1 VTCAPTLETGPGAP
15 DRRRVE
21 HAMINRR
28 TLVGTGLAA
37 PFLLGGLNTVRAQD
51 GGPLKIAF
59 MYVGPVGDLGWSYQ
73 HDQGRLAVEEH
84 FGDQVETSYV
94 ESVPEGA
101 DAERV
106 LRQMAQSGN
115 KLIFATSFGFMQAVI
130 NVAKQFP
137 DTIFEHATG
146 FKTAE
151 NVGIYNARFYEGRY
165 VSGHLAGR
173 MSKEKTIGYI
183 GSFPIP
189 EVIMGINAYT
199 LGAQRVMP
207 DVTTKVVWV
216 NSWYDPGK
224 EAEAANALIDQ
235 GCDFIV
241 QHTDSPAPV
250 QAAEKRGV
258 WCVGQASDMGKF
270 GPQRC
275 LTSVVDD
282 WASYYITTAQQVLDG
297 TWKSGDYWGGLAEDS
312 VVLTPWNPVVPSNV
326 QAELDALVREI
337 EVKTVHPFQG
347 PVKNQAGEVIVPEGA
362 VMSDSDLL
370 KMSYY
375 VQGIDSTLPG

>member
-1 VTCAPTLETGPGAP
+1 
-15 DRRRVE
+15 
-21 HAMINRR
+21 MINRR

-37 PFLLGGLNTVRAQD
+37 PFVLGGLPRAQAQD

-59 MYVGPVGDLGWSYQ
+59 MYVGPIGDLGWSYQ
-73 HDQGRLAVEEH
+73 HDRGRLAVEEH
-84 FGDQVETSYV
+84 FGDKVQTSYV

-106 LRQMAQSGN
+106 LRQMAQGGN
-115 KLIFATSFGFMQAVI
+115 KLIFATSFGFMQATI

-137 DTIFEHATG
+137 DTVFEHATG
-146 FKTAE
+146 IKTAK
-151 NVGIYNARFYEGRY
+151 NVGIYNGRFYEGRY
-165 VSGHLAGR
+165 VSGHLAAR
-173 MSKEKTIGYI
+173 MSKKKTIGYI

-189 EVIMGINAYT
+189 ENIMGINAYT
-199 LGAQRVMP
+199 LGARRVDP
-207 DVTTKVVWV
+207 EFKTKVVWV

-224 EAEAANALIDQ
+224 ETEAANALMDQ

-270 GPQRC
+270 GPERC

-282 WASYYITTAQQVLDG
+282 WASYYIKTAQQVMDG
-297 TWKSGDYWGGLAEDS
+297 TWQSGDYWGGLAEDT
-312 VVLTPWNPVVPSNV
+312 VVITPWNPAVPV
-326 QAELDALVREI
+326 EAQAELDQLISEI
-337 EVKTVHPFQG
+337 KAKKTHPFQG
-347 PVKNQAGEVIVPEGA
+347 EVKSQDGEVMVPDGA
-362 VMSDSDLL
+362 VISDTDLL
-370 KMSYY
+370 RMNYY
-375 VQGIDSTLPG
+375 VEGVDSTMPG